1 MDREGVNEMRKLKY
15 FLIMIISVLL
25 VSCAATTITSSQKIP
40 LVHVGVNWGV
50 IPMVN
55 NTQTP
60 QAGEKAAAITASM
73 LRSTS
78 IRKVIVYKQKVSC
91 SKILACPQQQPSM
104 YRVRAWSRINHIH
117 YVMMGTVNEWRYK
130 VGLDGE
136 PAVNVTLNLIDMS
149 TGKIIWSAVGSKV
162 GGSRGSLGIIAHRL
176 IAEMLYHLIT
186 ANNCI
191 N

>member
-1 MDREGVNEMRKLKY
+1 MKKLRY
-15 FLIMIISVLL
+15 FLIMMISVLL
-25 VSCAATTITSSQKIP
+25 VSCATTTITGSQKIP

-60 QAGEKAAAITASM
+60 QAGEKAATITAGI
-73 LRSTS
+73 LRATN
-78 IRKVIVYKQKVSC
+78 IRKVIIYKQRVSC

-104 YRVRAWSRINHIH
+104 YKVRTWARMNHIR

-136 PAVNVTLNLIDMS
+136 PAVSVDLNLIDMR
-149 TGKIIWSAVGSKV
+149 TGKIIWNAVGSKV
-162 GGSRGSLGIIAHRL
+162 GGSRGSLGVIAHQL
-176 IAEMLYHLIT
+176 IAEMLYNLIT
-186 ANNCI
+186 VNNCI